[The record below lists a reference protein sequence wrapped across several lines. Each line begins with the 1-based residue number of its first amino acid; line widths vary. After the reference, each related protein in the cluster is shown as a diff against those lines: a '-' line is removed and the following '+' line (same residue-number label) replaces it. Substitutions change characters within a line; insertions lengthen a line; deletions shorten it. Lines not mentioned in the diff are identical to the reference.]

1 MLQIVQTKA
10 GKIAGTVEEY
20 AAVFKGIPYA
30 EPPVGE
36 WRFRRPET
44 VRAWEGIFQAD
55 KFPKRALQL
64 KGDPNE
70 TFYTKEFYQDPVYQT
85 EVSEDCLYL
94 NIWVPLKRQVAP
106 FPVAFFIHGGAFN
119 HGTGHEVEFRTQEYA
134 RRGIILVT
142 INYRLGLAGFLAHP
156 LLQQEDALACG
167 NYGILDQMKA
177 LEWVRENIG
186 AFGGDPENITIFGQ
200 SAGAV
205 SVQVLLSA
213 ARAKGVFA
221 KAIIQS
227 AGGYPARIGNGC
239 TLERAFLI
247 GKRVM
252 ELAGADTLEE
262 LRQKTE
268 AELLKIQ
275 ENIMEEEN
283 RNGRK
288 HILCFEPCVNQVL
301 LTDSLDEI
309 CRQGRTAPVPVMI
322 GVTRNDLTVTEE
334 EACSGESAMKKSCVA
349 WSLLREEKNGAP
361 AYVYQFSRK
370 LPGDER
376 GAFHSSELWYM
387 FGTYPGC
394 WSPLTEA
401 DGVLSE
407 KMLSC
412 WCAFMKTGI
421 PDGTGMPR
429 WLPCTLEHP
438 FVMEFDV
445 DK

>member
-94 NIWVPLKRQVAP
+94 NIWVPLKRQAAP

-186 AFGGDPENITIFGQ
+186 AFGGDPVNITIFGR
-200 SAGAV
+200 SSFGAGAAVCCPGERDVCKSNHTECRRV
-205 SVQVLLSA
+205 S
-213 ARAKGVFA
+213 
-221 KAIIQS
+221 
-227 AGGYPARIGNGC
+227 
-239 TLERAFLI
+239 
-247 GKRVM
+247 GKDREWVY
-252 ELAGADTLEE
+252 
-262 LRQKTE
+262 
-268 AELLKIQ
+268 
-275 ENIMEEEN
+275 
-283 RNGRK
+283 
-288 HILCFEPCVNQVL
+288 
-301 LTDSLDEI
+301 
-309 CRQGRTAPVPVMI
+309 
-322 GVTRNDLTVTEE
+322 
-334 EACSGESAMKKSCVA
+334 SGEGLPNRKKS
-349 WSLLREEKNGAP
+349 
-361 AYVYQFSRK
+361 
-370 LPGDER
+370 
-376 GAFHSSELWYM
+376 
-387 FGTYPGC
+387 
-394 WSPLTEA
+394 
-401 DGVLSE
+401 
-407 KMLSC
+407 
-412 WCAFMKTGI
+412 
-421 PDGTGMPR
+421 DGTGGSRYAGGASAENRSGIVKDTGKYHGRGKPER
-429 WLPCTLEHP
+429 EKAY
-438 FVMEFDV
+438 FVL
-445 DK
+445 